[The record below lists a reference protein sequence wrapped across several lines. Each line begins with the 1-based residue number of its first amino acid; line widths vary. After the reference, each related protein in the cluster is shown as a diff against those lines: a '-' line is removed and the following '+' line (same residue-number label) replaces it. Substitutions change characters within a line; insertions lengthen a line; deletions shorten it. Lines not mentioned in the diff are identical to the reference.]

1 MSRRR
6 HDAMDPYA
14 WRRRAIL
21 AAWLIGA
28 VAVIARAGQIQIVQ
42 ASTWEDIAVRQQEGA
57 ATLPAPRGT
66 VLVGNGVPLSVTRE
80 RVLVNIAPREVRC

>member
-57 ATLPAPRGT
+57 VTLPAPRGT
-66 VLVGNGVPLSVTRE
+66 VLVGNGVPSVSYTHLTLPTIL
-80 RVLVNIAPREVRC
+80 RV

>member
-42 ASTWEDIAVRQQEGA
+42 ASTWEDIAVRQQE
-57 ATLPAPRGT
+57 
-66 VLVGNGVPLSVTRE
+66 LS
-80 RVLVNIAPREVRC
+80 LIHI